1 MLEQGSRWSRVEVD
15 GPTDVE
21 GWVNNA
27 FIEKQPEAPVSAV
40 GRVAS
45 KSPPAAGKAG
55 AKRPR

>member
-1 MLEQGSRWSRVEVD
+1 MLEQGNRWSKVEVD

-27 FIEKQPEAPVSAV
+27 FIEKQPEVPVRAA

-45 KSPPAAGKAG
+45 KSPPAAPKAG